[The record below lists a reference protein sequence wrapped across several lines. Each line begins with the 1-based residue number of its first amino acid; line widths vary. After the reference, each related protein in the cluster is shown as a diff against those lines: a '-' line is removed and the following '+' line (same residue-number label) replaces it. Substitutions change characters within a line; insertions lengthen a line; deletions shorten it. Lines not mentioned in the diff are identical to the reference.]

1 MAGVKEE
8 QALRAARSR
17 AAFRRSSSFSSS
29 SLTRT
34 PDQQIINSAMS
45 MSDLEATENS
55 TVQAA
60 LAASRAQWEASQDD
74 GLDAALLESLLYAS
88 NPSSSS
94 AGIGS
99 TSTSTIK
106 STIIDDDENGD
117 LARALQ
123 TSQAE
128 LEGSMQHEFESA
140 QRESLLTAQANRGG
154 NVLHDNMDET
164 SRLWAVA
171 ASLTEDEQTQCLLS
185 GMSPDQF
192 IAARDANLTMLSTM
206 GGSNG
211 RVGSTT
217 EDDDLALALLLSS
230 QQHNNSTPK
239 R

>member
-1 MAGVKEE
+1 
-8 QALRAARSR
+8 
-17 AAFRRSSSFSSS
+17 
-29 SLTRT
+29 
-34 PDQQIINSAMS
+34 
-45 MSDLEATENS
+45 
-55 TVQAA
+55 
-60 LAASRAQWEASQDD
+60 
-74 GLDAALLESLLYAS
+74 
-88 NPSSSS
+88 
-94 AGIGS
+94 
-99 TSTSTIK
+99 
-106 STIIDDDENGD
+106 
-117 LARALQ
+117 
-123 TSQAE
+123 
-128 LEGSMQHEFESA
+128 MQHEFESA

-230 QQHNNSTPK
+230 QQQYS
-239 R
+239 